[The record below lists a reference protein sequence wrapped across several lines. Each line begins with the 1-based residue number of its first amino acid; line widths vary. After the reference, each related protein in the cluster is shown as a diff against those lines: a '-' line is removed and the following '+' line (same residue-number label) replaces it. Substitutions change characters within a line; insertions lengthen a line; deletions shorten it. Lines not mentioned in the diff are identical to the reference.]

1 MIKEILS
8 SFSFFVILGIILGL
22 LTGGFPAYT
31 NEISMLSLIIAM
43 IFSLLPVS
51 FSSLS
56 LREGSKNVVI
66 SILLNFGLLSALI
79 LLLGGLFPENIE
91 KGFIV
96 MAAVPTAIAVLPITT
111 FLKGDTKYA
120 LFSLS
125 SIYLVSFAFTPFII
139 VVFLAKEIDMV
150 ILVRDIFLLIALP
163 LILSQIIKRIEM
175 PKQLPKAIANI
186 CFFLLVFAV
195 VGKNRAFLFNDIEII
210 LVISLALLIRTFG
223 TGLMV
228 RWIGRKRKL
237 PEDKIIPFSLFAS
250 FKNEGMAI
258 LLCISLFPSD
268 IAYVAAVPAVI
279 AIIWEMIWACC
290 LEAKII

>member
-22 LTGGFPAYT
+22 LTGGFPVYT

-43 IFSLLPVS
+43 IFSLLPLS

-56 LREGSKNVVI
+56 LKEGSKNVVI
-66 SILLNFGLLSALI
+66 SILLNFGLLSTLI
-79 LLLGGLFPENIE
+79 LLLGGFFPENIE

-120 LFSLS
+120 LLSLS
-125 SIYLVSFAFTPFII
+125 SIYLASFAFTPFII
-139 VVFLAKEIDMV
+139 VVFLAKEINIV

-175 PKQLPKAIANI
+175 PKQLPKTIANI
-186 CFFLLVFAV
+186 CFFLLVFAI
-195 VGKNRAFLFNDIEII
+195 VGKNRAFLFRDIEII
-210 LVISLALLIRTFG
+210 LAISLALLIRTFG

-228 RWIGRKRKL
+228 RWIGRRRKL
-237 PEDKIIPFSLFAS
+237 SEDKIIPFSLFAS